1 MLGTKVFIWGAG
13 GLLLVTAI
21 AKMIS
26 AYRPAPHMYLRDP
39 LFEFLTNRQVL
50 AGAAVVELII
60 VILLLWVRSPR
71 KKLALIA
78 WLASTFFLYR
88 IFVGWVREP
97 GFVLCPC
104 LGNAAAWL
112 RLSPAQLDWVT
123 KGILVYLLLGS
134 YSLLALHW
142 RQMPAGSR

>member
-1 MLGTKVFIWGAG
+1 MGSKAFIWGAG
-13 GLLLVTAI
+13 GLLLVTAFV
-21 AKMIS
+21 KMIS
-26 AYRPAPHMYLRDP
+26 AYQPAPYLNLRDP

-60 VILLLWVRSPR
+60 VILLLWIRTPS

-88 IFVGWVREP
+88 IFVGWVKEP
-97 GFVLCPC
+97 GFVPCPC

-112 RLSPAQLDWVT
+112 RLSPVQLDWVT

-134 YSLLALHW
+134 YSLLILHW
-142 RQMPAGSR
+142 RQMSVSVKR